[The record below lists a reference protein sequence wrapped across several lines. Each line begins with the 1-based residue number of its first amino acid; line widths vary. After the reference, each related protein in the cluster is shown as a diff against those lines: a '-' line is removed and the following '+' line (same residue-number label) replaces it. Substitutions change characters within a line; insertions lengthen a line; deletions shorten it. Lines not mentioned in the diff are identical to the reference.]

1 MENKKRTWRKHK
13 EREKHTY
20 TQVKFRLNEEELA
33 IWQQKATER
42 NLTLPKFSKQV
53 VEQALTHGKV
63 EQPKMDK
70 QQGTEMVKHL
80 AKLGGNVNQ
89 IAKWCNTHKADVS
102 PVQAQD
108 LENSLDTVREELKRV
123 WQQLK

>member
-1 MENKKRTWRKHK
+1 MESKKRNWNKRKQ
-13 EREKHTY
+13 REKHTY

-33 IWQQKATER
+33 IWQKKASER
-42 NLTLPKFSKQV
+42 NLTLPKFSKLV
-53 VEQALTHGKV
+53 VEQAITHGKV
-63 EQPKMDK
+63 KQPKIDK
-70 QQGTEMVKHL
+70 QQGAEIIKHL

-89 IAKWCNTHKADVS
+89 IAKWCNIHKADVS

-108 LENSLDTVREELKRV
+108 LQNSLETVREELKNL

>member
-1 MENKKRTWRKHK
+1 MESKKRHWNKRK
-13 EREKHTY
+13 ERVTHTY

-33 IWQQKATER
+33 AWQQKANER

-53 VEQALTHGKV
+53 VKQAIIHGKV
-63 EQPKMDK
+63 KQPKIDK
-70 QQGTEMVKHL
+70 QQGAEIVKHL

-89 IAKWCNTHKADVS
+89 MAKWCNTHKADVS
-102 PVQAQD
+102 PVQAQALQD
-108 LENSLDTVREELKRV
+108 SLDAVREELKRV